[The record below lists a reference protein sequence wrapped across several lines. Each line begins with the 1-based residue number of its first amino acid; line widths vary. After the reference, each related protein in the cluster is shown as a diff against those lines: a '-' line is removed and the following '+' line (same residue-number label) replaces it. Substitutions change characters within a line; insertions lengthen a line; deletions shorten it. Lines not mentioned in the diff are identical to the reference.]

1 MALPERFNRI
11 STGLAAYRI
20 AKDGKIVNPD
30 TLKRYGMEK
39 GKPWPYEK
47 AKAYAEEIVNDTHF
61 VMGKANLPTWARGPS
76 VGAKFGRSAYALQ
89 SFSHQYLQLLGWMA
103 KQRRGYRAIMRSLLA
118 LLILGGI
125 SSLPFFGTIS
135 RISRRMLGRDPES
148 AAREMVPESTGA
160 NRNLWRDLVVYGAP
174 AALGVDI
181 SGSLSIEFHNPDNPV
196 ASLVGVPY
204 SILIDDPAKAIE
216 AYQYGDASR
225 AVEAMAPRFIANA
238 VAAARLYGEGAYTIS
253 GRPLALPGE
262 SEARK
267 LTLPEAGAKAIGFQ
281 PLSSSKAWDIE
292 EKIQDL
298 SKFVAA
304 KRSKWASRY
313 ANAMRLGN
321 QKEMDAVRNEV
332 EAWNARVISEGRPQ
346 LVVRLA
352 DALRERGRPR
362 QPAKPMRGLA
372 QELKGLYE

>member
-1 MALPERFNRI
+1 M
-11 STGLAAYRI
+11 
-20 AKDGKIVNPD
+20 
-30 TLKRYGMEK
+30 
-39 GKPWPYEK
+39 
-47 AKAYAEEIVNDTHF
+47 
-61 VMGKANLPTWARGPS
+61 
-76 VGAKFGRSAYALQ
+76 
-89 SFSHQYLQLLGWMA
+89 
-103 KQRRGYRAIMRSLLA
+103 
-118 LLILGGI
+118 
-125 SSLPFFGTIS
+125 
-135 RISRRMLGRDPES
+135 
-148 AAREMVPESTGA
+148 
-160 NRNLWRDLVVYGAP
+160 
-174 AALGVDI
+174 LGVDI

-196 ASLVGVPY
+196 ASLLGAPY
-204 SILIDDPAKAIE
+204 SVLFDEPAKAIE
-216 AYQYGDASR
+216 AWQYGQPGR
-225 AVEAMAPRFIANA
+225 ALEVLAPRVISGPMTAW
-238 VAAARLYGEGAYTIS
+238 RLRTEGAYTVS